1 MAEQNQT
8 ANQTT
13 NPPQATPQA
22 PDVPSDNAGAADP
35 PVSTYPGRRSYK
47 GWIVLAALVV
57 LAVAGAFLW
66 HYLSGFESTDD
77 AQVDVHL
84 YPVSARISGYTQK
97 VNVEDN
103 QWVEAGSTLVEIDP
117 SDYEVALARAQA
129 TLDTAEASAKSSN
142 IDVPISSV
150 DTTSQLKFTSSDIK
164 DAEAAIRAAEKQVAA
179 AHARVVEAQAERVKS
194 QDDVTRYRLLLTKEE
209 VPKQVYDHAYAAAA
223 SDVAAVDAAAADEAA
238 AQQAVLEA
246 RSRLTEAE
254 AHDEDAQAGPQRVA
268 STRAKALSA
277 IADAHQKQAAVDQ
290 AQLNL
295 GYTRIFAPVA
305 GEVTKKVV
313 VGLNVEPG
321 EQMLT
326 VVPLDQVWITA
337 NFKETQL
344 KHMRVG
350 QRAKID
356 LDSNGR
362 TYYGHVDSIAGATGP
377 TFSLLPPEN
386 ATGNYVKIV
395 QRVPV
400 KIVLEPGENQDR
412 QLRPGM
418 NVEAKVYLR

>member
-1 MAEQNQT
+1 MPEERQA
-8 ANQTT
+8 T
-13 NPPQATPQA
+13 NPPQATPSA
-22 PDVPSDNAGAADP
+22 PSTLEDSAGAVDP
-35 PVSTYPGRRSYK
+35 LTSAYPRRGSHK
-47 GWIVLAALVV
+47 RWIVLGLLAV
-57 LAVAGAFLW
+57 LAVGGAFFW

-84 YPVSARISGYTQK
+84 YPVSARISGYVQK
-97 VNVEDN
+97 VNVDDN
-103 QWVEAGSTLVEIDP
+103 QWVDAGSALVEIDP
-117 SDYEVALARAQA
+117 KDYEVALARAAA
-129 TLDTAEASAKSSN
+129 TLDASQATAKGLG
-142 IDVPISSV
+142 IDVPVSSV
-150 DTTSQLKFTSSDIK
+150 DTSSQLKFTSSDIENAK
-164 DAEAAIRAAEKQVAA
+164 AAIQATEKQAAA
-179 AHARVVEAQAERVKS
+179 AHARVLEAQAENVKA

-209 VPKQVYDHAYAAAA
+209 VPKQIYDHAYAAAA
-223 SDVAAVDAAAADEAA
+223 TDVAAIAAAEADEAA
-238 AQQAVLEA
+238 AQQAVVEA
-246 RSRLTEAE
+246 HSRLAEAE
-254 AHDEDAQAGPQRVA
+254 ARYEDAQAGPQRVG

-277 IADAHQKQAAVDQ
+277 LADVKQKGAVVEQ

-295 GYTRIFAPVA
+295 GYTKIFAPVA
-305 GEVTKKVV
+305 GEITKKVV
-313 VGLNVEPG
+313 VGLNVDPG
-321 EQMLT
+321 EQLLT

-350 QRAKID
+350 QKAKIE

-362 TYYGHVDSIAGATGP
+362 TYNAHVDSIAGGTGP
-377 TFSLLPPEN
+377 IFSLLPPEN

-400 KIVLEPGENQDR
+400 KIVLEPGENRDH

>member
-1 MAEQNQT
+1 MSEQSQ
-8 ANQTT
+8 AS
-13 NPPQATPQA
+13 NPPQATKPE
-22 PDVPSDNAGAADP
+22 PRVPADKDAADGGFASAYPHRHSRKRWIIAGA
-35 PVSTYPGRRSYK
+35 V
-47 GWIVLAALVV
+47 VL
-57 LAVAGAFLW
+57 LAVAGALLW

-84 YPVSARISGYTQK
+84 YPVSARISGYVQK
-97 VNVEDN
+97 VDVEDN
-103 QWVEAGSTLVEIDP
+103 QWVDQGSTLVEIDP
-117 SDYEVALARAQA
+117 KDYQVALARAQA
-129 TLDTAEASAKSSN
+129 TLGTSEAQAKSSN

-150 DTTSQLKFTSSDIK
+150 DTASQLKFTSSDINN
-164 DAEAAIRAAEKQVAA
+164 AEAAIQAAEKQAAA
-179 AHARVVEAQAERVKS
+179 AHARVLEAQAENVKT
-194 QDDVTRYRLLLTKEE
+194 QDDVTRYRLLLAKEE

-223 SDVAAVDAAAADEAA
+223 TDVAAIAAAEADEAA
-238 AQQAVLEA
+238 ALQAVQEA
-246 RSRLTEAE
+246 HSRLTEAE
-254 AHDEDAQAGPQRVA
+254 ARFEDAQAGPQRVD

-277 IADAHQKQAAVDQ
+277 LADVKQKTAAVEQ

-295 GYTRIFAPVA
+295 GYTRIFAPVT

-313 VGLNVEPG
+313 VGLNVDPG
-321 EQMLT
+321 EQLLT

-350 QRAKID
+350 QKASIE

-362 TYYGHVDSIAGATGP
+362 TYNAHVDSIAGATGP
-377 TFSLLPPEN
+377 IFSLLPPEN

-400 KIVLEPGENQDR
+400 KIVLEPGENRDH

>member
-1 MAEQNQT
+1 MDENK
-8 ANQTT
+8 QTT
-13 NPPQATPQA
+13 NPPQATPSGRNA
-22 PDVPSDNAGAADP
+22 PAGDIGAADLP
-35 PVSTYPGRRSYK
+35 ISSYPKRRSYK
-47 GWIVLAALVV
+47 RWIFLASFVV
-57 LAVAGAFLW
+57 LAVAGVFFW

-84 YPVSARISGYTQK
+84 YPVSARISGYIQK
-97 VNVEDN
+97 VNVDDN
-103 QWVEAGSTLVEIDP
+103 QWVDEGSTLVEIDP
-117 SDYEVALARAQA
+117 KDYEVALAKAQA
-129 TLDTAEASAKSSN
+129 TLDTSEAAARSLN
-142 IDVPISSV
+142 IDVPVSSV
-150 DTTSQLKFTSSDIK
+150 DTSSQLKFTSSDIK
-164 DAEAAIRAAEKQVAA
+164 DAEAAIQAAEKQAVAA
-179 AHARVVEAQAERVKS
+179 HDRVLEAQAENVKA
-194 QDDVTRYRLLLTKEE
+194 QDDVTRYRSLLTKEE
-209 VPKQVYDHAYAAAA
+209 VPKQTYDHAYAAAA
-223 SDVAAVDAAAADEAA
+223 TDVAAVSAAEADDAA
-238 AQQAVLEA
+238 AQQAVQEA
-246 RSRLTEAE
+246 RSRLSEAE
-254 AHDEDAQAGPQRVA
+254 AHYEDAQAGPQRVA

-277 IADAHQKQAAVDQ
+277 AADVQQKRAAVEQ

-295 GYTRIFAPVA
+295 GYTKIFAPVA

-313 VGLNVEPG
+313 VGLNVDPG
-321 EQMLT
+321 EQLLT

-350 QRAKID
+350 QKAKLE

-362 TYYGHVDSIAGATGP
+362 TYNGHVDSIAGGTGP
-377 TFSLLPPEN
+377 IFSLLPPEN

-400 KIVLEPGENQDR
+400 KIVLEPGENRDH

>member
-1 MAEQNQT
+1 MSMAEQNPST
-8 ANQTT
+8 SPT
-13 NPPQATPQA
+13 QATPPERNA
-22 PDVPSDNAGAADP
+22 PAENSAKADALT
-35 PVSTYPGRRSYK
+35 SAYPRRRSNK
-47 GWIVLAALVV
+47 RWIFLASFVVLVV
-57 LAVAGAFLW
+57 AGVFLW

-84 YPVSARISGYTQK
+84 YPVSARISGYVQK

-103 QWVEAGSTLVEIDP
+103 QWVDEGFTLVEIDP
-117 SDYEVALARAQA
+117 KDYEVALTRAQA
-129 TLDTAEASAKSSN
+129 TLDNSEAAAKSSN

-150 DTTSQLKFTSSDIK
+150 DTSSQLKSTSSDIK
-164 DAEAAIRAAEKQVAA
+164 NAEAAIEAAEKQTAA
-179 AHARVVEAQAERVKS
+179 AHARVLEAQAENVKA
-194 QDDVTRYRLLLTKEE
+194 QDDVTRYHLLLAKEE

-223 SDVAAVDAAAADEAA
+223 TDVAAIAAAEADEAA
-238 AQQAVLEA
+238 AQQAVLQA
-246 RSRLTEAE
+246 HSHLTEAE
-254 AHDEDAQAGPQRVA
+254 AHYEDAQAGPKRVA

-277 IADAHQKQAAVDQ
+277 IADVHQKRAALEQ

-295 GYTRIFAPVA
+295 GYTKIFAPVA

-313 VGLNVEPG
+313 VGLNVDPG
-321 EQMLT
+321 EQLLT
-326 VVPLDQVWITA
+326 VVPLDEVWITA

-350 QRAKID
+350 QKARIE

-362 TYYGHVDSIAGATGP
+362 TYNGHVDSIAGGTGP
-377 TFSLLPPEN
+377 IFSLLPPEN

-395 QRVPV
+395 QRIPV
-400 KIVLEPGENQDR
+400 KIVLEPGENRDR

>member
-1 MAEQNQT
+1 MAEQNL
-8 ANQTT
+8 AP
-13 NPPQATPQA
+13 NPPQVTPPVTNA
-22 PDVPSDNAGAADP
+22 PTGDSGAAAAP
-35 PVSTYPGRRSYK
+35 PLPSYPRKRSHK
-47 GWIVLAALVV
+47 RLIIGAALVV
-57 LAVAGAFLW
+57 LIVGGIFLW
-66 HYLSGFESTDD
+66 HYFSGFESTDD

-84 YPVSARISGYTQK
+84 YPVSARISGYIQK

-117 SDYEVALARAQA
+117 KDYEVALARAQGA
-129 TLDTAEASAKSSN
+129 LDNSDAAAESLH

-150 DTTSQLKFTSSDIK
+150 DTSTQLKFTSSDIQN
-164 DAEAAIRAAEKQVAA
+164 AQAAIEAADKEVTA
-179 AHARVVEAQAERVKS
+179 AQARLVETQAENVKA
-194 QDDVTRYRLLLTKEE
+194 QDDVTRYRLLLAKDEI
-209 VPKQVYDHAYAAAA
+209 PKQVYDHAYADAAT
-223 SDVAAVDAAAADEAA
+223 DVAAVTAAEASESAARQA
-238 AQQAVLEA
+238 AQQA
-246 RSRLTEAE
+246 RSRLLEAQ
-254 AHDEDAQAGPQRVA
+254 ARYEDAQAGPQRVA
-268 STRAKALSA
+268 STQAKAL
-277 IADAHQKQAAVDQ
+277 AAVGAVRQNRAALEQ

-295 GYTRIFAPVA
+295 GYTKILAPVT
-305 GEVTKKVV
+305 GEVNKKVV

-350 QRAKID
+350 QKVDIE

-362 TYYGHVDSIAGATGP
+362 TYQGHVDSIAGATGP
-377 TFSLLPPEN
+377 LFTLLPPEN

-400 KIVLEPGENQDR
+400 KIVLEPGENRDR